1 MLLVVVVASWQT
13 HFASIGVLPQD
24 IAALAAQI
32 DRPFL
37 RQQRAQWC

>member
-1 MLLVVVVASWQT
+1 VADAVAHWQA
-13 HFASIGVLPQD
+13 HFADVGVLPRD
-24 IAALAAQI
+24 IAALAVQI